1 MHVTSVSL
9 IIPKRPTSFEQIFD
23 VTRKKGMRERNVHF
37 DLGVSDYQIDRL
49 AGRRKAVK
57 KSELE
62 VSTITNHQVFLSP
75 KARRK
80 AQNEIVRLNCAG
92 FTVVLKMGSYF

>member
-1 MHVTSVSL
+1 
-9 IIPKRPTSFEQIFD
+9 
-23 VTRKKGMRERNVHF
+23 MRERNVHF

-92 FTVVLKMGSYF
+92 FTVVLEMGSYSWFFNTFFIYFKATRWTWKH

>member
-1 MHVTSVSL
+1 
-9 IIPKRPTSFEQIFD
+9 
-23 VTRKKGMRERNVHF
+23 MRERNVHF

-92 FTVVLKMGSYF
+92 FTVVLEMGSFSGSSTYIFIYFKAIRWTWKH